1 MTPTSARSGRLTAAA
16 VALLTATLVPGLAQ
30 LPAVATESTPTP
42 ATTLATPGDS
52 VAGLADLDARGTAL
66 PTATER
72 EAVSRLGAVDV
83 RWNQFGTPASLLPAD
98 GTLGPAQSP
107 NPVVAA
113 RTWLSQHASA
123 FGLSTDDVNG
133 LELVNDQRL
142 AQSHAHAV
150 LFRQRFGTLT
160 PALDSMVTV
169 GVARGEI
176 AYVSSSITRTTGT
189 PAAATLSPVQAWGRA
204 AANVGRTVSASD
216 LAGLKTTTADGWTR
230 FTVPG
235 FAQEQQARLRAL
247 AMADGSVRHV
257 FEITDGNTKRIDAVA
272 AMANSAD
279 DIVVKL
285 FVPQG
290 QLLVSGDL
298 GTSPETASYTADSI
312 PAGIYSLQVCP
323 YGDPTVP
330 FTPPGSYA
338 AAVTTSDTT
347 TPGTDASLPVP
358 QWRYFTAN
366 PSLDWSPKATPGNS
380 VIGCWT
386 AVKGCSSPTG
396 PFRNVAAPGPWDTL
410 VKTGEPTL
418 TTVGNNA
425 DTHEAWL
432 SPDSPG
438 GTAQAPVSP
447 TRDYTGKFTDAWNN
461 SRCDPTQL
469 HPGG

>member
-30 LPAVATESTPTP
+30 LPAVATESTPP
-42 ATTLATPGDS
+42 SAAPLATPGDS
-52 VAGLADLDARGTAL
+52 VPGLADLDARGTAL

-98 GTLGPAQSP
+98 GSLGPARSS

-113 RTWLSQHASA
+113 RTWLAQHASA

-133 LELVNDQRL
+133 LELVNDQ
-142 AQSHAHAV
+142 Q
-150 LFRQRFGTLT
+150 FGTLT

-204 AANVGRTVSASD
+204 AANVGRTVGASD

-247 AMADGSVRHV
+247 AMADGSVRPV
-257 FEITDGNTKRIDAVA
+257 FETNVVDVEKGSAFAYTLMVDAVDGTILHRQNQVENNNDAYPFQGEITATDCGPKHEFELTDGNTKRIDAVA

-279 DIVVKL
+279 DIVLKL
-285 FVPQG
+285 FDPQG
-290 QLLVSGDL
+290 QLLTTGDTA
-298 GTSPETASYTADSI
+298 TSPETASYTAASI
-312 PAGIYSLQVCP
+312 PKATYSRQVCP

-338 AAVTTSDTT
+338 ASVTTSDTG
-347 TPGTDASLPVP
+347 TPTPDSALPAP
-358 QWRYFTAN
+358 RWRYF
-366 PSLDWSPKATPGNS
+366 
-380 VIGCWT
+380 
-386 AVKGCSSPTG
+386 
-396 PFRNVAAPGPWDTL
+396 
-410 VKTGEPTL
+410 
-418 TTVGNNA
+418 
-425 DTHEAWL
+425 
-432 SPDSPG
+432 
-438 GTAQAPVSP
+438 
-447 TRDYTGKFTDAWNN
+447 
-461 SRCDPTQL
+461 
-469 HPGG
+469 